1 MQTDEIVVYNAFY
14 LVYIEEVIMRFFNSF
29 FLSIYLD
36 PILSTSCAYTG
47 E

>member
-29 FLSIYLD
+29 FKLKVYEIWCRCYN
-36 PILSTSCAYTG
+36 
-47 E
+47 